1 MRIYLRCWVKDCDIL
16 IFQRRGEETIW
27 PLAADW
33 WHRGNAAHM
42 AKQYFCYIFWNSAFD
57 WLDSHVWKYAITRLF
72 RTSCTALDFRQPAP
86 GPPSADYGSIW
97 SSQKAR
103 KFRHVPKTSK
113 VHTLYFDPQ
122 SLNQNK
128 LLLPYCVFSIN
139 KAKVGSL
146 SFFCYRVFLVRQ
158 LFGPPKC
165 LWSSKHA
172 C

>member
-1 MRIYLRCWVKDCDIL
+1 MQWNMKYEKENMRIYLRCWVKDCDIL

-42 AKQYFCYIFWNSAFD
+42 AKQYFCYVFWNSAFD
-57 WLDSHVWKYAITRLF
+57 SLDSHVWKYAITRLF

-146 SFFCYRVFLVRQ
+146 SFFCY
-158 LFGPPKC
+158 
-165 LWSSKHA
+165 
-172 C
+172 